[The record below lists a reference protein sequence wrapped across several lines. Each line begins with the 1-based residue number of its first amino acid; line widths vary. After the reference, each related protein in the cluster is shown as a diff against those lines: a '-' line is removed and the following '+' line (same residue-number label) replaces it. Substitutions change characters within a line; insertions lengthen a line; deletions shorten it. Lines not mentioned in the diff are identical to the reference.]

1 MAVIVQKY
9 GGSSVAK
16 SERIRAIAARV
27 IETKKA
33 GYDTVVVVSA
43 IGDTTDELIKLA
55 YGITHSPS
63 EREIDVL
70 ISTGEQVSVALLA
83 MAIHSLGYEAISFT
97 GPQIG
102 IVTDNAHTRARI
114 MRIEPVKIK
123 NELSLGRIVIVAGF
137 QGITQDS
144 EITTLGRGGSDLT
157 ATALGAALKAE
168 VVEIYTDVDGV
179 YTADPRV
186 VKDARKLP
194 VISYDEMLEM
204 ASLGT
209 QVIQSRAVEY
219 AKQFNVP
226 VHVRSSFSKDPGT
239 LIREE
244 ARSMEK
250 SVVRGVTANKNQ
262 AKVSLLGVPDR
273 PGVAAFIFKRLAN
286 GEINIDMI
294 VQNVGEGGKSDI
306 SFTVDGSDL
315 KKTVGVAEKVAKD
328 VGAREVTSDDD
339 IAKVSIVGLGMRSH
353 PGVAAR
359 MFSALAGEN
368 INIEMISTSEIKISC
383 IIRKK
388 LANKAVMALHSKFG
402 LGKQRKARRK
412 KKK

>member
-9 GGSSVAK
+9 GGSSV
-16 SERIRAIAARV
+16 SSPERIRTVARRV
-27 IETKKA
+27 IEARKV

-43 IGDTTDELIKLA
+43 IGGTTDELVKLA
-55 YGITHSPS
+55 YQVTDSPS

-83 MAIHSLGYEAISFT
+83 MAVHSLGYEAISFT
-97 GPQIG
+97 GSQTG
-102 IVTDNAHTRARI
+102 IVTDSAHTRARI
-114 MRIEPVKIK
+114 MKIEPEKIK
-123 NELSLGRIVIVAGF
+123 NELSLGKIVIVAGF
-137 QGITQDS
+137 QGTTQDS
-144 EITTLGRGGSDLT
+144 EITTLGRGASDLT
-157 ATALGAALKAE
+157 AIALGAVLKAE

-179 YTADPRV
+179 YTADPKV
-186 VKDARKLP
+186 AKDARKLP

-204 ASLGT
+204 ASLGA
-209 QVIQSRAVEY
+209 QVMQSRAVEF
-219 AKQFNVP
+219 AKKFNVP
-226 VHVRSSFSKDPGT
+226 VHVRSSFSKDAGT

-244 ARSMEK
+244 AKSMEK
-250 SVVRGVTANKNQ
+250 IVVRGVTANKSE

-273 PGVAAFIFKRLAN
+273 PGIAALIFKRLADDD
-286 GEINIDMI
+286 INIDMI
-294 VQNVGEGGKSDI
+294 VQNVSEVGKSDI
-306 SFTVDGSDL
+306 SFTIEGSDL
-315 KKTVGVAEKVAKD
+315 KRTVAVAEKVAKD
-328 VGAREVTSDDD
+328 IGAREVSSDEN

-353 PGVAAR
+353 SGIAAK

-388 LANKAVMALHSKFG
+388 LADKAVKALHAKFG

>member
-250 SVVRGVTANKNQ
+250 SVVRGVTANKNE

>member
-137 QGITQDS
+137 QGITQDY

-250 SVVRGVTANKNQ
+250 SVVRGVTANKNE